1 MSTETSVEEK
11 VVVSLQP
18 PKLWKV
24 VFLNDDQTPMELVID
39 LLTGIFKHNET
50 KAKDITL
57 EIHETGSGV
66 AGIYPFEIAEQ
77 KGIEATGFARQHG
90 SPLSRSLKRYHGETP
105 SLAPR
110 TG

>member
-1 MSTETSVEEK
+1 MSTDTSVEEK

-39 LLTGIFKHNET
+39 LLTGIFKHNES

-57 EIHETGSGV
+57 EIHESGSAV
-66 AGIYPFEIAEQ
+66 AGVYAFEIAEQ
-77 KGIEATGFARQHG
+77 KGIEATGVARQHG
-90 SPLSRSLKRYHGETP
+90 SPLRITVEQE
-105 SLAPR
+105 
-110 TG
+110 

>member
-1 MSTETSVEEK
+1 MSTATNVEEK

-39 LLTGIFKHNET
+39 LLTGIFRHNES

-57 EIHETGSGV
+57 EIHETGSGI
-66 AGIYPFEIAEQ
+66 AGIYPYEIAEQ
-77 KGIEATGFARQHG
+77 KGIEATGVARKHG
-90 SPLSRSLKRYHGETP
+90 SPLRIQVEQE
-105 SLAPR
+105 
-110 TG
+110 